1 MLKFWW
7 AYLRLEYLLFKK
19 MEINSNPNES
29 KAMNDGDRTY
39 CEFSFPMV
47 KFSK

>member
-1 MLKFWW
+1 MSLFETV
-7 AYLRLEYLLFKK
+7 EYLLFKK

-29 KAMNDGDRTY
+29 KAMNDDGRTY